1 MFEVFLLHFPEVT
14 LQAFF
19 ISTTSKLLHSTKRK
33 SKRKSKRTSKH
44 KSKPKSKH
52 KSKHKSRHK
61 SKHKSKHKSSH
72 TSKHTSSHK
81 SKHTSYHTSNHTSN
95 HTFLGA
101 NEIGGNAP
109 KDAFASDESLAFL
122 LKNAPDETYSS
133 Q

>member
-44 KSKPKSKH
+44 KSKHKSKY
-52 KSKHKSRHK
+52 KSKHKSR
-61 SKHKSKHKSSH
+61 HKSKHKSSH

-81 SKHTSYHTSNHTSN
+81 SKHTSYHTSNHT
-95 HTFLGA
+95 FLGA

-109 KDAFASDESLAFL
+109 KDAFASYESLAFL